1 MGLKDGSTH
10 PRKGKYLNRDER
22 IQIEVLSR
30 QKCRPSQ
37 IARLLGRDVRTIH
50 RELRRGAVEHL
61 DTELRR
67 SVVYNADRAQN
78 VHELNATAKGPQLK
92 LGANHAMVEFIRFH
106 IADNRYSPEVVAHLM
121 KQSALEGAVSA
132 KTIYS
137 YIDMGLIP
145 DVTNETLWEKRKRLK
160 RRCRKVLRPRKK
172 PVAPGHGIADRSQ
185 GANRREEFGHWEIDL
200 VVGGKDAKKHVL
212 LTLVERKSRKI
223 LIRRLPNRTQA
234 AVVKALHSIERSMG
248 AEAFRTVFKSI
259 TADNGSEFLDTQS
272 MEESVLGKNKR
283 THVYYAHPYS
293 SWERGS
299 NENANRLLRRFI
311 PKGSDISKFSKSS
324 IMKMQEW
331 INNYPRKMLGFAT
344 AEERYLLELA
354 A

>member
-1 MGLKDGSTH
+1 MGHRESSTH
-10 PRKGKYLNRDER
+10 PRRGKYLNRDER
-22 IQIEVLSR
+22 IQIEMLLK
-30 QKCRPSQ
+30 QQCRPSQ
-37 IARLLGRDVRTIH
+37 IAGLLGRDVRTIH

-67 SVVYNADRAQN
+67 SVVYNADRAQD

-92 LGANHAMVEFIRFH
+92 IGANHAMVEFIRVH
-106 IADNRYSPEVVAHLM
+106 IAQNRYSPEVVAHLM
-121 KQSALEGAVSA
+121 KERAMEHAVSA

-145 DVTNETLWEKRKRLK
+145 GVTNETLWEKRKRLK
-160 RRCRKVLRPRKK
+160 RRCRKLVRPRKRAA
-172 PVAPGHGIADRSQ
+172 APGHGIADRSS
-185 GANRREEFGHWEIDL
+185 GADRREEFGHWEIDL
-200 VVGGKDAKKHVL
+200 VVGAKGAKKHVL
-212 LTLVERKSRKI
+212 LTLVERKSRKM

-234 AVVKALHSIERSMG
+234 AVLKALNAIERSMG
-248 AEAFRTVFKSI
+248 SEGFRVVFKSI
-259 TADNGSEFLDTQS
+259 TADNGSEFLDTASLEQS
-272 MEESVLGKNKR
+272 ALGKNKR

-311 PKGSDISKFSKSS
+311 PKGSDISVYSKTS

-331 INNYPRKMLGFAT
+331 INNYPRKVLGFKT
-344 AEERYLLELA
+344 AEESYLLEMA

>member
-1 MGLKDGSTH
+1 MGHTESSTH
-10 PRKGKYLNRDER
+10 RRKGKYLNRDER
-22 IQIEVLSR
+22 MQIEMLLR
-30 QKCRPSQ
+30 QKYRPSQ

-67 SVVYNADRAQN
+67 SIVYNADRAQD

-92 LGANHAMVEFIRFH
+92 IGTNHSMVEFIRFH
-106 IADNRYSPEVVAHLM
+106 IAENRYSPEVVAHLM
-121 KQSALEGAVSA
+121 KQAALEDTVSA

-145 DVTNETLWEKRKRLK
+145 EVSNETLWEKRKRLK
-160 RRCRKVLRPRKK
+160 RRNRMIVRPRKK
-172 PVAPGHGIADRSQ
+172 AVAPGHGID
-185 GANRREEFGHWEIDL
+185 NRPQRVDDREEFGHWEIDL
-200 VVGGKDAKKHVL
+200 VVGGKGTKKHVL
-212 LTLVERKSRKI
+212 LTLVERRSRKM
-223 LIRRLPNRTQA
+223 LIRKLPNRTQA
-234 AVVKALHSIERSMG
+234 AVLKALNAIERSMG
-248 AEAFRTVFKSI
+248 AEGFRTVFKSI
-259 TADNGSEFLDTQS
+259 TADNGSEFLDTAS
-272 MEESVLGKNKR
+272 MEHSTFDKNKR

-311 PKGSDISKFSKSS
+311 PKGSDISVYSKTS

-331 INNYPRKMLGFAT
+331 INHYPRKVLGFKT
-344 AEERYLLELA
+344 AEESYLLEMA